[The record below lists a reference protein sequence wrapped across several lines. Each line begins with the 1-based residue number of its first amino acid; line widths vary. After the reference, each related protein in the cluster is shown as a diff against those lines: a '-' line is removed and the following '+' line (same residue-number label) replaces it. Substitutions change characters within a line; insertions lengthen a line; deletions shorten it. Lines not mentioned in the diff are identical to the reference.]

1 MGGGCVDGGK
11 VTVISPHII
20 WDKVQIK
27 RDKSPPIP
35 PLASGGGGGA
45 YN

>member
-1 MGGGCVDGGK
+1 MGGECVDGGK
-11 VTVISPHII
+11 VTVISPHI

-35 PLASGGGGGA
+35 PLGPGGGGGA